1 MRIYFR
7 IQEGI
12 SDMFEGAIPAL
23 ITPFTKD
30 NRIDREGLQ
39 RNIAFVEEGGVAGIV
54 PCGTTGESAT
64 LSALEHEE
72 VIDIAVEC
80 SKVPVI
86 AGTGSNNTEEAL
98 QFTKHA
104 ADAGV
109 DCVLLISPYY
119 NKPNAAGLLAHFR
132 KIAEAVDIPMI
143 LYNVP
148 SRTGQDV
155 PLAVIAEL
163 AKVENIVGIK
173 EASGSIDK
181 VSQILEST
189 ADEDFVVL
197 SGDDGLTLPILSI
210 GGRGVISVAAN
221 IVPDRMSRM
230 VNAALAGDYETAR
243 KVHYEIAPL
252 IRALFL
258 ETNPIPVKKA
268 AELHRTCK
276 RAREACHL
284 LHLARQ
290 ILQSLRTNSENWGS
304 WNDQRSSTGSLR
316 KDGLSDCGEYYPL
329 FGYAACCRL

>member
-1 MRIYFR
+1 MY
-7 IQEGI
+7 
-12 SDMFEGAIPAL
+12 EGAIPAL
-23 ITPFTKD
+23 LTPFTKD
-30 NRIDREGLQ
+30 NRIDREGLR

-80 SKVPVI
+80 AKVPVI

-119 NKPNAAGLLAHFR
+119 NKPNPAGLLAHFR
-132 KIAEAVDIPMI
+132 KIAEAVDIPII

-148 SRTGQDV
+148 SRTGQDMPV
-155 PLAVIAEL
+155 EVITEL

-173 EASGSIDK
+173 EASGNLDK
-181 VSQILEST
+181 VSQIIERT
-189 ADEDFVVL
+189 KDENFVIL

-243 KVHYEIAPL
+243 KVHYDIAPL

-268 AELHRTCK
+268 AELIGLASGHVRLPL
-276 RAREACHL
+276 APLSEANTAK
-284 LHLARQ
+284 LAD
-290 ILQSLRTNSENWGS
+290 E
-304 WNDQRSSTGSLR
+304 LR
-316 KDGLSDCGEYYPL
+316 KLGVMK
-329 FGYAACCRL
+329 

>member
-1 MRIYFR
+1 
-7 IQEGI
+7 
-12 SDMFEGAIPAL
+12 MFEGAIPAL

-30 NRIDREGLQ
+30 NRIDGEGLR

-80 SKVPVI
+80 SNVPVI

-119 NKPNAAGLLAHFR
+119 NKPNPAGLLAHFR

-148 SRTGQDV
+148 SRTGQDM

-210 GGRGVISVAAN
+210 GGKGVISVAAN
-221 IVPDRMSRM
+221 IVPDKMSRM
-230 VNAALAGDYETAR
+230 VSAALAGDYETAR

-268 AELHRTCK
+268 AGLIGLASGHVRLPL
-276 RAREACHL
+276 APLSEANTAKL
-284 LHLARQ
+284 
-290 ILQSLRTNSENWGS
+290 EEE
-304 WNDQRSSTGSLR
+304 LR
-316 KDGLSDCGEYYPL
+316 KLGVME
-329 FGYAACCRL
+329 